1 MYKEIIKEN
10 KNIKKILIVGE
21 IYSDNLGDA
30 VLCDVVKKIVKEN
43 IYCDI
48 ELCDLSG
55 REFYGKYFNYKW
67 YERLIKRIALIFF
80 KFNLINL
87 GKINVL
93 FKNSYYN
100 KFDKSYDLVIFA
112 GGQMFM
118 DYFVFPIEKLI
129 KFFKKRDIPV
139 IFHACGAKKIENKNL
154 EERLK
159 KILLLDI
166 VKSISIRDDINLVNT
181 RYLMISKKKAVKIFD
196 TALCTNEYFNVNKVH
211 KESIVGLGIMN
222 CDRFRDEDQI
232 NFWSNLIDELDKRKI
247 KWQLFCNGSEA
258 DYKML
263 KNMVVRKNLNK
274 NQYLMRPKTAQDLV
288 NVISNFN
295 KIISFRLHSHII
307 AASMGIPT
315 IGISWEKKVNQ
326 FFHNLGLE
334 YRCKTIN
341 TSVQDIVDCLEL
353 VEKEGINN
361 TIIKKQSYLSK
372 KSLLDNINRIIKS

>member
-1 MYKEIIKEN
+1 MK
-10 KNIKKILIVGE
+10 KKILLVGE
-21 IYSDNLGDA
+21 LYSDNLGDA
-30 VLCDVVKKIVKEN
+30 VLCEIVKNIIKEN

-55 REFYGKYFNYKW
+55 RNFYGEYFNYKW
-67 YERLIKRIALIFF
+67 YERIIKKIALILF

-93 FKNSYYN
+93 FKNNYYN

-112 GGQMFM
+112 GGQMLM

-129 KFFKKRDIPV
+129 KIFKKRNIPV
-139 IFHACGAKKIENKNL
+139 IFHACGAKEIENRNL
-154 EERLK
+154 EKRLK

-181 RYLMISKKKAVKIFD
+181 KYLMTSKKKAVKTFD
-196 TALCTNEYFNVNKVH
+196 TALCTNEYFNINKVR

-222 CDRFRDEDQI
+222 CDKFRAEKQI
-232 NFWSNLIDELDKRKI
+232 IFWSNLIDELDKRKI

-263 KNMVVRKNLNK
+263 KNIVVRKNLNK
-274 NQYLMRPKTAQDLV
+274 NQYLMRPKTAKDLV
-288 NVISNFN
+288 KVISNFD

-326 FFHNLGLE
+326 FFYNLGLE

-361 TIIKKQSYLSK
+361 IIIKKQSYLSK

>member
-1 MYKEIIKEN
+1 MK
-10 KNIKKILIVGE
+10 KKILLVGE

-30 VLCDVVKKIVKEN
+30 VLCEIVKKIVKEN
-43 IYCDI
+43 ICCDI

-55 REFYGKYFNYKW
+55 RKFYGKYFDYKW
-67 YERLIKRIALIFF
+67 YERIIKRIAWIFF

-87 GKINVL
+87 GKINIL

-118 DYFVFPIEKLI
+118 DYFVFPIEKLV
-129 KFFKKRDIPV
+129 KFFKKRNIPV
-139 IFHACGAKKIENKNL
+139 IFHACGAKKIENRNL
-154 EERLK
+154 EKRLK

-166 VKSISIRDDINLVNT
+166 VESISVRDDINLVNT
-181 RYLMISKKKAVKIFD
+181 RYLMTSKKKAVKIFD
-196 TALCTNEYFNVNKVH
+196 TALYTNKYFNVNKVH
-211 KESIVGLGIMN
+211 KECIVGLGIMN
-222 CDRFRDEDQI
+222 CDRFKNEKQI
-232 NFWSNLIDELDKRKI
+232 TFWINLIDELDKREI

-263 KNMVVRKNLNK
+263 KIIVARKNLNK

-288 NVISNFN
+288 NVISSFN

-341 TSVQDIVDCLEL
+341 DSVKNIVDSLEMA
-353 VEKEGINN
+353 EKEGIDNN
-361 TIIKKQSYLSK
+361 IIEEQGYLSK